1 MKMRTPHL
9 LIAVAYLVHA
19 AAWFL
24 PFESLGV
31 TFPYG
36 LPGWQAFRVAA
47 SAVWPYDLI
56 LGFDQWYRAVLATI
70 SAATMVLFVLG
81 TWWVVVTRS
90 RRICRVS
97 AWIATF
103 AFVINAHWLLPFHSE
118 RLDLRIG
125 YFLWWGSFLLLAIG
139 LFRSSHSKDS
149 C

>member
-1 MKMRTPHL
+1 MSKPHL

-19 AAWFL
+19 LAWFL

-36 LPGWQAFRVAA
+36 VPGWQAFRVAA
-47 SAVWPYDLI
+47 SAVWPYEVITIDP
-56 LGFDQWYRAVLATI
+56 WYRAVLATM

-90 RRICRVS
+90 RRIYRVS
-97 AWIATF
+97 AWIATC
-103 AFVINAHWLLPFHSE
+103 AFVVNAHWLLPFHSE

-139 LFRSSHSKDS
+139 LFRLSHCQD
-149 C
+149 CC

>member
-9 LIAVAYLVHA
+9 LIAIAYSVHA

-24 PFESLGV
+24 PFETWGV

-47 SAVWPYDLI
+47 SAVWPYEGITIDP
-56 LGFDQWYRAVLATI
+56 WYKVVLSTM
-70 SAATMVLFVLG
+70 SAATTVLFVLG
-81 TWWVVVTRS
+81 AWWVVVTRS

-97 AWIATF
+97 AWIAAS
-103 AFVINAHWLLPFHSE
+103 AFVVNAQWLLPFYSE

-125 YFLWWGSFLLLAIG
+125 YFLWWASFLLLAIG
-139 LFRSSHSKDS
+139 LFRLSHSKDS